1 VLPVSEQRPPAN
13 NDAGDGAEESKIVRL
28 VQNLKHVLHLCT
40 QLHHTCAATE
50 PLQKIYN
57 SLSSHERTLIAVMS
71 LIHDALEVLRHLRD
85 RQVVNI
91 TKLSGLEQILQKAGL
106 ASCLSDATIK
116 AQQTAIDVLKL

>member
-1 VLPVSEQRPPAN
+1 
-13 NDAGDGAEESKIVRL
+13 
-28 VQNLKHVLHLCT
+28 
-40 QLHHTCAATE
+40 
-50 PLQKIYN
+50 
-57 SLSSHERTLIAVMS
+57 MS